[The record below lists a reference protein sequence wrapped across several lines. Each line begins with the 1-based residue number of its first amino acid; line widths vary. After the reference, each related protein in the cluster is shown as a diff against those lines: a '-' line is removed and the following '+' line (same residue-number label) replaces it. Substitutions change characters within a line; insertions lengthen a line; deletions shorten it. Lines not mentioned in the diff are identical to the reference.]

1 MSWQSRIKINLQ
13 VADYNMHGR
22 GRVIRG
28 NRDMPAGF
36 VASLQGKFRKVQRI
50 EKEK

>member
-1 MSWQSRIKINLQ
+1 LVRIKINLQ
-13 VADYNMHGR
+13 VADYNVHGR
-22 GRVIRG
+22 GRVIRS

-36 VASLQGKFRKVQRI
+36 VASLRVNLKKVQRI